1 MRFTLPNLV
10 SLSRLALAGW
20 FVAAA
25 TPRTQAVIIV
35 LAAASDFLD
44 GWFARRFNLRSR
56 AGEILDPVTDKLFVL
71 TVLLTLLLRGQ
82 LRLAH
87 LLLLLIR
94 DLYTTAAFIY
104 ARARRLPLR
113 FKARFSGK
121 VVTTLQIATVLAV
134 VIAPALFLWTLGVT
148 LAASVFAMYDYTA
161 AGMRD
166 LRRVRTIEEPAG
178 SKV

>member
-1 MRFTLPNLV
+1 MPFTLPNLV

-25 TPRTQAVIIV
+25 TPAAQGIIIV
-35 LAAASDFLD
+35 LAAATDFLD
-44 GWFARRFNLRSR
+44 GWLARRLNQRSR

-71 TVLLTLLLRGQ
+71 TVLVTLLLRGQ
-82 LRLAH
+82 LRFEYV
-87 LLLLLIR
+87 LLMLFR
-94 DLYTTAAFIY
+94 DLYTTAAFFY
-104 ARARRLPLR
+104 ARARRLRLR

-121 VVTTLQIATVLAV
+121 VVTTLQIATVLTV
-134 VIAPALFLWTLGVT
+134 VITPAWFPWLLGVT
-148 LAASVFAMYDYTA
+148 LAASLFAMYDYTA

-166 LRRVRTIEEPAG
+166 LRHARTFEEPVR